1 MKKVIC
7 LKDNDYLI
15 KNDIIKNNVYNLLEE
30 NELFWTIQLN
40 NRGFAVTKA
49 FDEFIDLKE
58 YRKLKLEKL
67 CKR

>member
-1 MKKVIC
+1 MKKVVC
-7 LKDNDYLI
+7 VKVDAFLT
-15 KNDIIKNNVYNLLEE
+15 KNGIIKNKVYNLLEE

-49 FDEFIDLKE
+49 FDEFINLKE

-67 CKR
+67 CKK